1 MKTYQIQLTVQ
12 GPVFIGDNRIL
23 RKTEYILN
31 KKEHKAFIPNPKSLI
46 KYLKKVNRLNEF
58 KKYIQKTGHRTVR
71 IDLEGYRKF
80 LDFKEQ
86 QYKKAL

>member
-1 MKTYQIQLTVQ
+1 MLYFFFVLYKRGNNMENQITRKELCDKFGYSLTT
-12 GPVFIGDNRIL
+12 ISRDL
-23 RKTEYILN
+23 RAMRAN
-31 KKEHKAFIPNPKSLI
+31 
-46 KYLKKVNRLNEF
+46 NEF

>member
-1 MKTYQIQLTVQ
+1 MESQITRKELSDKFGYSLTT
-12 GPVFIGDNRIL
+12 ISRDL
-23 RKTEYILN
+23 RAMREN
-31 KKEHKAFIPNPKSLI
+31 
-46 KYLKKVNRLNEF
+46 NEF

-86 QYKKAL
+86 QYKKVL

>member
-1 MKTYQIQLTVQ
+1 MENQITRKELCDKFGYSLTT
-12 GPVFIGDNRIL
+12 ISRDL
-23 RKTEYILN
+23 RAMRAN
-31 KKEHKAFIPNPKSLI
+31 S
-46 KYLKKVNRLNEF
+46 EF

-86 QYKKAL
+86 QYKKVLWNAIIISAHTFFVNKKEVLNVL

>member
-1 MKTYQIQLTVQ
+1 MENQITRKELCDKFGYSLTT
-12 GPVFIGDNRIL
+12 ISRDL
-23 RKTEYILN
+23 RVMRAN
-31 KKEHKAFIPNPKSLI
+31 
-46 KYLKKVNRLNEF
+46 NEF

-80 LDFKEQ
+80 LDFKGQ

>member
-1 MKTYQIQLTVQ
+1 MENQITRKELSDKFGYSLTT
-12 GPVFIGDNRIL
+12 ISRDL
-23 RKTEYILN
+23 RAMREN
-31 KKEHKAFIPNPKSLI
+31 
-46 KYLKKVNRLNEF
+46 NEF

-86 QYKKAL
+86 QYKKVL

>member
-1 MKTYQIQLTVQ
+1 MENQITRKELCDKFGYSLTT
-12 GPVFIGDNRIL
+12 ISRDL
-23 RKTEYILN
+23 RVMRAN
-31 KKEHKAFIPNPKSLI
+31 
-46 KYLKKVNRLNEF
+46 NEF